1 MKKIIS
7 SVLVI
12 LMMLSLSAT
21 SFASSSTTYLL
32 EDTGISIDIPSEDF
46 VVTREDL
53 ATGTTDNPLLI
64 HMSESDR
71 KASYERWKSDNEY
84 LFATIGVDGIYL
96 SLSVYIKDSEGDL
109 RTVNDTRLTNYA
121 ASCASDYEGKGLSVE
136 KYEIY
141 HHDQAKFIKFFLH
154 NSTYFET
161 DYYLNYIA
169 RVNNKYIL
177 VTMKSPSQKIDADRE
192 ALLHSIMETVHFDGV
207 PMLRE
212 SYKDYD
218 TGIEIILPVDWT
230 QKPLS
235 KKRQFIDAK
244 FTSSK
249 QIGLTIYY
257 GSTDMWSQMSFAEKN
272 GRTRSDIDNAYFTLD
287 EIAEMNGIPKD
298 IVSTATYGGK
308 EYYQYVNRSTSSAYG
323 MDFSVTTTCIF
334 RIDNGYVY
342 TFQFFGDSD
351 NEYYGDFELLLD
363 SVKYP

>member
-1 MKKIIS
+1 MLRFIS

-12 LMMLSLSAT
+12 LMVLSLST
-21 SFASSSTTYLL
+21 PSFADSSTTYLL

-53 ATGTTDNPLLI
+53 AKGTTDNPLLKYF
-64 HMSESDR
+64 SESER
-71 KASYERWKSDNEY
+71 KEDYERWKLSHQY
-84 LFATIGVDGIYL
+84 LFATIDVGGIYL
-96 SLSVYIKDSEGDL
+96 SLSMYITDSEGDF
-109 RTVNDTRLTNYA
+109 RTLSDTKLKDYA
-121 ASCASDYEGKGLSVE
+121 ASCASRYEKDGFAVE
-136 KYEIY
+136 RYEIY
-141 HHDQAKFIKFFLH
+141 HHGQAKFLKHFLH
-154 NSTYFET
+154 KSTYFET
-161 DYYLNYIA
+161 DYYLNYITW
-169 RVNNKYIL
+169 VNNKYIF
-177 VTMKSPSQKIDADRE
+177 VTIKSTSQKIDAGRE
-192 ALLHSIMETVHFDGV
+192 AILQSIIETVHFDGV

-218 TGIEIILPVDWT
+218 TGIEIILPVDWA

-235 KKRQFIDAK
+235 KKRQYIDAK

-249 QIGLTIYY
+249 QTGLMILY

-272 GRTRSDIDNAYFTLD
+272 GKTRSDIDNAYFTLD